1 MCYAV
6 DLTDRLTRGL
16 LCHVQW
22 FSTYS
27 RLLSNYMRRDKGIG
41 MDLTLV
47 HHPLFPC
54 FVAANECCGTI
65 NSTTLLPR
73 FCAVEARGSLELES
87 SQSGTKQPVNAQQTF
102 RLAFRQAVLTTVSC
116 CCSCPAES
124 LAAKC
129 MAYPQMYV
137 VGPAGLGCLL
147 LVRQVVSLV
156 GFRSADVDSV
166 QYSRHSEAFVH
177 P

>member
-27 RLLSNYMRRDKGIG
+27 RLLSDYMRRDKGIG

-54 FVAANECCGTI
+54 FVAANECCGTD

-73 FCAVEARGSLELES
+73 VCAVEARGSLELES

-102 RLAFRQAVLTTVSC
+102 
-116 CCSCPAES
+116 PACIQTS
-124 LAAKC
+124 SAHHC
-129 MAYPQMYV
+129 V
-137 VGPAGLGCLL
+137 LL
-147 LVRQVVSLV
+147 LLMPGRVSGSKVHGVSSDVRCGPSWPGLPAACQTSC
-156 GFRSADVDSV
+156 
-166 QYSRHSEAFVH
+166 
-177 P
+177 